1 MATRDKVRVAVV
13 GASGYSGIE
22 AVRIL
27 AGHPFAEIS
36 VLTSEHY
43 AGREVAD
50 VYRHMAGIDLPAFE
64 ELRPDLVQGRAD
76 VVLRACRRKSASR
89 IRSS

>member
-27 AGHPFAEIS
+27 AGHPFAEI
-36 VLTSEHY
+36 LHTWTED
-43 AGREVAD
+43 GET
-50 VYRHMAGIDLPAFE
+50 RHALSRVWWSLSDTPH
-64 ELRPDLVQGRAD
+64 GRAAE
-76 VVLRACRRKSASR
+76 VQAFLKRRQQ
-89 IRSS
+89 